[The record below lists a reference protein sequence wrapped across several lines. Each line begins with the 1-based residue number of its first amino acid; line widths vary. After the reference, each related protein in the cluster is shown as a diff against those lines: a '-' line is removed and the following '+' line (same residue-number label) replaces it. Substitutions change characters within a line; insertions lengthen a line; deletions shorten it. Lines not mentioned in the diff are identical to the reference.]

1 MSLRNNRKCIVCG
14 TSYRYCSSCLES
26 ITKPAWY
33 AIFHDQNCHDIYNA
47 VTAVYSEQGKDEAKK
62 ILDTCNLA
70 GKEHFHPNIIR
81 LINEIYDIKEEANE
95 AVEPE
100 KTENIKVEK
109 VEEQKEV
116 KEETKVEKVEIKED
130 VKEEVKTEE
139 VKEFTSTTSTDVTKN
154 FAQKNF
160 KNKK

>member
-62 ILDTCNLA
+62 ILDMCNLA

-81 LINEIYDIKEEANE
+81 LINEIYDIKEEAKE

-100 KTENIKVEK
+100 KTEVKVEPK
-109 VEEQKEV
+109 GEEQKEV
-116 KEETKVEKVEIKED
+116 KEETKVDTKVET
-130 VKEEVKTEE
+130 KEEVKTEE
-139 VKEFTSTTSTDVTKN
+139 VKEVNTSTASTDATKN

>member
-1 MSLRNNRKCIVCG
+1 MVMSLRNNRKCIVCG

-26 ITKPAWY
+26 LSKPAWY

-81 LINEIYDIKEEANE
+81 LINEIYDIKEEAKE

-100 KTENIKVEK
+100 KTENVKVEK

-116 KEETKVEKVEIKED
+116 KEETKVDTKVET
-130 VKEEVKTEE
+130 KEEVKTEE
-139 VKEFTSTTSTDVTKN
+139 VKEVNTSTASTDATKN

>member
-1 MSLRNNRKCIVCG
+1 MVMSLRNNRKCIVCG

-62 ILDTCNLA
+62 IFDTCNLA

-81 LINEIYDIKEEANE
+81 LINEIYDIKEEAKE

-100 KTENIKVEK
+100 KTENVKVEK

-116 KEETKVEKVEIKED
+116 KEETKVDTKVET
-130 VKEEVKTEE
+130 KEEVKTEE
-139 VKEFTSTTSTDVTKN
+139 VKEVNTSTASTDATKS

>member
-1 MSLRNNRKCIVCG
+1 MSLRNNRKCIVC
-14 TSYRYCSSCLES
+14 SQAYRYCSSCLES

-70 GKEHFHPNIIR
+70 GKEHFHPNIIK
-81 LINEIYDIKEEANE
+81 LINEIYDIKEEAKE

-100 KTENIKVEK
+100 KTENVKVEK

-116 KEETKVEKVEIKED
+116 KEETKVDEKVEAK
-130 VKEEVKTEE
+130 EVKIEE
-139 VKEFTSTTSTDVTKN
+139 VKESKESAFTASADATKN

>member
-81 LINEIYDIKEEANE
+81 LINEIYDIKEEAKE

-100 KTENIKVEK
+100 KTENVKVEK

-116 KEETKVEKVEIKED
+116 KEETKVDTKVET
-130 VKEEVKTEE
+130 KEEVKTEE
-139 VKEFTSTTSTDVTKN
+139 VKEVNTSTASTDATKS

>member
-81 LINEIYDIKEEANE
+81 LINEIYDIKEEAKE

-100 KTENIKVEK
+100 KTENVKVEK

-116 KEETKVEKVEIKED
+116 KEETKVDTKVET
-130 VKEEVKTEE
+130 KEEVKTEE
-139 VKEFTSTTSTDVTKN
+139 VKEVNTSTTSTDATKN

>member
-1 MSLRNNRKCIVCG
+1 MSLRNNRKCIVC
-14 TSYRYCSSCLES
+14 SQAYRYCSSCLES
-26 ITKPAWY
+26 LSKPAWY

-81 LINEIYDIKEEANE
+81 LINEIYDIKEEAKE

-100 KTENIKVEK
+100 KTENVKVEK

-116 KEETKVEKVEIKED
+116 KEETKVDTKVET
-130 VKEEVKTEE
+130 KEEVKTEE
-139 VKEFTSTTSTDVTKN
+139 VKEVNTSTASTDTTKN

>member
-70 GKEHFHPNIIR
+70 GKEHFHPNIIK
-81 LINEIYDIKEEANE
+81 LINEIYDIKEEAKE

-100 KTENIKVEK
+100 KTENVKVEK

-116 KEETKVEKVEIKED
+116 KEETKVDTKVET
-130 VKEEVKTEE
+130 KEEVKTEE
-139 VKEFTSTTSTDVTKN
+139 VKEVNTSTASTDVTKN

>member
-70 GKEHFHPNIIR
+70 GKEHFHPNIIK
-81 LINEIYDIKEEANE
+81 LINEIYDIKEEAKE

-100 KTENIKVEK
+100 KTENVKVEK

-116 KEETKVEKVEIKED
+116 KEETKVD
-130 VKEEVKTEE
+130 TKEEVKTEE
-139 VKEFTSTTSTDVTKN
+139 IKEVNTSTASTDVTKN

>member
-81 LINEIYDIKEEANE
+81 LINEIYDIKEEAKE

-100 KTENIKVEK
+100 KTEVKVEPK
-109 VEEQKEV
+109 GEEQKEV
-116 KEETKVEKVEIKED
+116 KEETKVEKVE

-139 VKEFTSTTSTDVTKN
+139 VKEVNTSTASTDVTKN

>member
-1 MSLRNNRKCIVCG
+1 MVMSLRNNRKCIVCG

-81 LINEIYDIKEEANE
+81 LINEIYDIKEEAKE

-100 KTENIKVEK
+100 KTENVKVEK

-116 KEETKVEKVEIKED
+116 KEETKVDTKVET
-130 VKEEVKTEE
+130 KEEVKTEE
-139 VKEFTSTTSTDVTKN
+139 VKEVNTSTASTDATKS

>member
-1 MSLRNNRKCIVCG
+1 MSRRNNRKCIVCG
-14 TSYRYCSSCLES
+14 VQYYFCNTCLES
-26 ITKPAWY
+26 LSKPAWY

-81 LINEIYDIKEEANE
+81 LINEIYDIKEEAKE

-100 KTENIKVEK
+100 KTENVKVEK

-116 KEETKVEKVEIKED
+116 KEETKVDTKVET
-130 VKEEVKTEE
+130 KEEVKTEE
-139 VKEFTSTTSTDVTKN
+139 VKEVNTSTASTDATKN